1 MHCQSQEESQVGG
14 KTAAISQPM
23 YVIPGISAL
32 VGKCFHIQAAS
43 SWTHKHFALLQ
54 SFSFE
59 IVHVEIEYLWKYIFL
74 RMHNN
79 ICKKLSATLFS
90 RLGHLLPNLLTG
102 KHIFA

>member
-14 KTAAISQPM
+14 KTAAISQQPM

-54 SFSFE
+54 SFSWG
-59 IVHVEIEYLWKYIFL
+59 IVHIELEYLRKSFPSHAQQHLQKIVFFAIFQ
-74 RMHNN
+74 
-79 ICKKLSATLFS
+79 T
-90 RLGHLLPNLLTG
+90 
-102 KHIFA
+102 